1 MLGVARL
8 NLAMSTRSLTVLKGA
23 AEAALNVPAA
33 REAYET
39 RGRKAAMA
47 KLTGVRTRVVD
58 GNTERGKVSVQ
69 RVVSL
74 SPPGSR
80 VAGAVVKK
88 KRVQRSGRPTGW
100 PQNKEARDQWNKRRA
115 ERAARGEPVG
125 RAALLAA
132 REKKKTAAAA
142 ALAATAT
149 TGSDGDVAAY
159 VPTAEQHAAFLELK
173 SSVAQEVGVDQSRVT
188 DPVCRVSMSTAGRQQ
203 APSTGW
209 WRPIRSG
216 SGSQE
221 QARIIV
227 SVEAQTP
234 ARRFLPTL
242 NQAPND
248 ETVGW
253 PPLDAGASLWFPPNL
268 SLWESPG
275 EGDFVLEIETSIV

>member
-1 MLGVARL
+1 
-8 NLAMSTRSLTVLKGA
+8 
-23 AEAALNVPAA
+23 
-33 REAYET
+33 
-39 RGRKAAMA
+39 MA

-58 GNTERGKVSVQ
+58 GNTEQGKVSVQ

-100 PQNKEARDQWNKRRA
+100 PKTKEERDQWNKRRA
-115 ERAARGEPVG
+115 ERAALGEPVG
-125 RAALLAA
+125 RAALFAA
-132 REKKKTAAAA
+132 QEKKKKAAAA
-142 ALAATAT
+142 AAAAAAM
-149 TGSDGDVAAY
+149 TGSDGNVATY
-159 VPTAEQHAAFLELK
+159 VPTAEQHAALLELK
-173 SSVAQEVGVDQSRVT
+173 SSVAQEAGVDQSRVT
-188 DPVCRVSMSTAGRQQ
+188 DTVCRVSMSTADRPQ
-203 APSTGW
+203 APAKGW

-216 SGSQE
+216 LQE
-221 QARIIV
+221 QVRIIV

-234 ARRFLPTL
+234 ARRFRSTL
-242 NQAPND
+242 QQAPND

>member
-1 MLGVARL
+1 MQSASHTA
-8 NLAMSTRSLTVLKGA
+8 NQ
-23 AEAALNVPAA
+23 PAC
-33 REAYET
+33 
-39 RGRKAAMA
+39 RK
-47 KLTGVRTRVVD
+47 R
-58 GNTERGKVSVQ
+58 
-69 RVVSL
+69 
-74 SPPGSR
+74 PPN
-80 VAGAVVKK
+80 
-88 KRVQRSGRPTGW
+88 PYT
-100 PQNKEARDQWNKRRA
+100 
-115 ERAARGEPVG
+115 
-125 RAALLAA
+125 
-132 REKKKTAAAA
+132 
-142 ALAATAT
+142 
-149 TGSDGDVAAY
+149 
-159 VPTAEQHAAFLELK
+159 
-173 SSVAQEVGVDQSRVT
+173 QEVGVDQSRVT